1 MKKTSTTKKTA
12 QGPSVRLAVDNTA
25 TSAREAGLRWRGQQ
39 ALANLRIARS
49 KLTRTM
55 RDEGVNLDDENY
67 EILMMAYG
75 EVLDALSATEES
87 IEATY
92 APAEHFRVESE
103 EKAVAAAKVASA
115 MKAVAR

>member
-1 MKKTSTTKKTA
+1 MKNSTARSTKKPA
-12 QGPSVRLAVDNTA
+12 LKLAVNNTA
-25 TSAREAGLRWRGQQ
+25 TSAKEAGLRWRGLQ

-87 IEATY
+87 IEATF